1 MRRVLAIARL
11 NLLSMFR
18 DRGEL
23 VGVIVLPL
31 ILTWFFGMAMG
42 NANAQRPVR
51 VPVADLDG
59 SVYSALVTA
68 ELEKVESFD
77 VEYVT
82 EKEARA
88 AVEDGEVAQ
97 AVILPEGFGAAIEGS
112 RTAVVETVTDPGSTG
127 RVLEVVDGAVAR
139 LAASAEAARLT
150 HDVLPAGGGASAGGG
165 AGGDAFTLAGPQSAD
180 EFRRAFA
187 IAETFWDPAPVRVS
201 VSEVTARGAHAA
213 ELSAPSNTQYS
224 LGFTVFFVFMVAL
237 GSAGGVLE
245 ERELGTL
252 RRMLVT
258 PVRRSELLAG
268 KVLGVAAVAGFEAAL
283 LVGVGAVIFGVPWG
297 SHPVAV
303 GIMLLSLVF
312 AATGLGVMTSA
323 LVRTRSQMSALT
335 PVLSVALAMLG
346 GCYWPIEITSPAMQA
361 AARFTPTGWA
371 MAGLTDIVARGAGV
385 GAVLLPVGVLAA
397 FGVVA
402 LTVGT
407 LRLRLE

>member
-59 SVYSALVTA
+59 SAYSAIVTA
-68 ELEKVESFD
+68 ELRKVDSFD
-77 VEYVT
+77 VVIVT

-88 AVEDGEVAQ
+88 AVEDGEVTQ
-97 AVILPEGFGAAIEGS
+97 AVILPRGFGAAIEGS

-127 RVLEVVDGAVAR
+127 RVLEVVEGAVAR
-139 LAASAEAARLT
+139 LAASAEAARLVG
-150 HDVLPAGGGASAGGG
+150 DVLPVSAEVRAPGQ
-165 AGGDAFTLAGPQSAD
+165 PQGAD

-187 IAETFWDPAPVRVS
+187 LAETFWDPAPVRVS
-201 VSEVTARGAHAA
+201 VSEATARGAHAA

-252 RRMLVT
+252 RRMLAT
-258 PVRRSELLAG
+258 PVRRSGLLAG
-268 KVLGVAAVAGFEAAL
+268 KVLGVAAVAGFEAML
-283 LVGVGAVIFGVPWG
+283 LVGVGALAFGVPWG

-303 GIMLLSLVF
+303 GLMLLSLVF

-323 LVRTRSQMSALT
+323 LVRTRSQMSAIA

-346 GCYWPIEITSPAMQA
+346 GCYWPIEITSPAMQT

-371 MAGLTDIVARGAGV
+371 MSGLTDIVARGAGV
-385 GAVLLPVGVLAA
+385 GAILLPVGVLAA
-397 FGVVA
+397 FAVIA